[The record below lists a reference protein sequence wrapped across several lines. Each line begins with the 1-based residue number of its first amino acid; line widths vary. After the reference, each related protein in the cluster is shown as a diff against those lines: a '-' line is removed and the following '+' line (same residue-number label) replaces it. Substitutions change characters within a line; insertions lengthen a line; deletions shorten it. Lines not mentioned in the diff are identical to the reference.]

1 MYDIGTEVYG
11 FKYGNVS
18 HGCFRYI
25 EDMDKFIG
33 EIGIVDNSDKFSTV
47 LLFQDGRIPRR
58 FSYPTDMIEHHL
70 VEKDSDIDLKQL
82 LTQIKSL

>member
-11 FKYGNVS
+11 FKYVTLPLRG
-18 HGCFRYI
+18 FRYI

-33 EIGIVDNSDKFSTV
+33 EIGNVASSDKFSTSLV
-47 LLFQDGRIPRR
+47 FQDGAITRR

-70 VEKDSDIDLKQL
+70 VEKESDIDLKQL